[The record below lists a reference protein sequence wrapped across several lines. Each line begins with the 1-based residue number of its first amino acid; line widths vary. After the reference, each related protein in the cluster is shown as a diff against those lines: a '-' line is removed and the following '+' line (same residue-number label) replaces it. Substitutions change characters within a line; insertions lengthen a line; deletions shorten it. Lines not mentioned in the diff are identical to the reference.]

1 MGPEIP
7 ADSKVESGART
18 VSLIER
24 LAAIPYTGAIS
35 DILDEMGFTAQVLPH
50 EIRALQPGQIVAGRA
65 LTALG
70 EPAPAR
76 DRDDYFLPF
85 LKMLGAI
92 GPGDVVVSQPNDHT
106 VAHFGELSAET
117 AKSRGG
123 AGVVVDGGVRDIDY
137 ILKLGFPAFSR
148 YTTPLDIVGR
158 WRLVDF
164 NVPVTIGRTR
174 IHPGD
179 YVLGDRD
186 GVLIIPQLVAEEVI
200 GKAEEVIR
208 TENLVRKAIL
218 EGMHPVQAF
227 EKYGRF

>member
-1 MGPEIP
+1 M
-7 ADSKVESGART
+7 AVT
-18 VSLIER
+18 LIER

-35 DILDEMGFTAQVLPH
+35 DILDEMGFTGQVLPH
-50 EIRALQPGQIVAGRA
+50 EIQAIQPGQIVAGRA
-65 LTALG
+65 LTVLG
-70 EPAPAR
+70 EPAPGR
-76 DRDDYFLPF
+76 ERDDYFLPF
-85 LKMLGAI
+85 LTMLGSI
-92 GPGDVVVSQPNDHT
+92 RPGDVVVSQPNDCS

-123 AGVVVDGGVRDIDY
+123 AGVVVYGGLRDIDY

-158 WRLVDF
+158 WRLADF

-174 IHPGD
+174 IDPGD

-186 GVLIIPQLVAEEVI
+186 GVLIIPQRAAEEVI
-200 GKAEEVIR
+200 AKAEEVIH

-218 EGMHPVQAF
+218 EGMHPVEAY
-227 EKYGRF
+227 EKFGRF

>member
-1 MGPEIP
+1 M
-7 ADSKVESGART
+7 
-18 VSLIER
+18 SLIER
-24 LAAIPYTGAIS
+24 LVAIPYTGAIS
-35 DILDEMGFTAQVLPH
+35 DILDEMGFTEQVLPH
-50 EIRALQPGQIVAGRA
+50 EIRAIQPGQIVAGRA

-76 DRDDYFLPF
+76 ARDDYFLPF
-85 LKMLGAI
+85 LKMLGSI
-92 GPGDVVVSQPNDHT
+92 GPGDVVVSQPNDCT

-227 EKYGRF
+227 EKFGRF